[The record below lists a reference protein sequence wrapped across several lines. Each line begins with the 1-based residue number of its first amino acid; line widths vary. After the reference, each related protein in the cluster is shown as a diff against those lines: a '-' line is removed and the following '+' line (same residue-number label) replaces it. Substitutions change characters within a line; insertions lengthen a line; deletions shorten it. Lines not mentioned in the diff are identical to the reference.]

1 MVLGFWRGFKDNF
14 VSEELRVKNVLSCLE
29 NLGKDEIP
37 FNGLLDYARTYFNEM
52 SERRFLPEGYAV
64 NFGVY

>member
-1 MVLGFWRGFKDNF
+1 
-14 VSEELRVKNVLSCLE
+14 LSCLE